1 MAAGNDPR
9 GQFAG
14 YNFLPLHSD
23 GSGLAAVEA
32 EVVAACLIVSK
43 LKPKWLRNANVIYS
57 LLPVLPGIARDENE
71 PESMCLIRR
80 LVGDECANVSLL
92 TALLDKAGIE
102 DYDIGLIN
110 QFMRV
115 RYLGLTFQ
123 QYAKEK
129 VAAAS
134 LPDESLRRDDAMFW
148 PSFMYAKSNGGML
161 RADASQAGLGRDG
174 SIARSVLAAAEGS
187 WVQLAAAFRRSPS
200 GRHSPDEN
208 TIGILSLVSIRAS
221 GWEFG
226 QRLWSDVFRL
236 AGDSGGSSSQPP
248 LPTRQPLHR
257 VRVYKHYVYFLTMA
271 ALAARREK
279 HVFGDDALAD
289 MFLAMDRGGVEATS
303 GLLCQIIR
311 AGFEAGLIDVSSALE
326 QWQLHRERCGLA
338 PPGFLHQYFAAR
350 GLPEIPA
357 QLSSMLGL
365 IQEPVHCPRLSGY
378 ISHQMRMLG

>member
-1 MAAGNDPR
+1 
-9 GQFAG
+9 
-14 YNFLPLHSD
+14 
-23 GSGLAAVEA
+23 
-32 EVVAACLIVSK
+32 
-43 LKPKWLRNANVIYS
+43 
-57 LLPVLPGIARDENE
+57 
-71 PESMCLIRR
+71 
-80 LVGDECANVSLL
+80 
-92 TALLDKAGIE
+92 
-102 DYDIGLIN
+102 
-110 QFMRV
+110 
-115 RYLGLTFQ
+115 
-123 QYAKEK
+123 
-129 VAAAS
+129 
-134 LPDESLRRDDAMFW
+134 
-148 PSFMYAKSNGGML
+148 SNGGML